1 MPEAEQPAPTKRYRL
16 TDGATRSR
24 TFSLPEGLAEA
35 ITEEARRQ
43 GHNNSSTIVV
53 LAVTDYLNRMSD
65 PRAA

>member
-1 MPEAEQPAPTKRYRL
+1 MDERTHESKRYRL
-16 TDGATRSR
+16 TDGKTRSR
-24 TFSLPEGLAEA
+24 TFSLPEALAEA

-53 LAVTDYLNRMSD
+53 LAVTDYLNRQRD